1 MDREPIV
8 ENKVL
13 AGSGSNLTTLRPG
26 QCFEFVSSVALE
38 LGLWQLQGSFSM
50 NRILTP
56 TTPNVVG
63 MDAIPIGNEIQ
74 VDLAPLRLT
83 TNR

>member
-1 MDREPIV
+1 MDRERIV

-26 QCFEFVSSVALE
+26 QCFEFVSSVDLE

-83 TNR
+83 AK